1 MVTPNDMLEE
11 ITLMVDNSRKD
22 WEKVIGIV
30 KACQEKGMSPEETG
44 EQIMRGMF
52 PCHYTDNSPVGSRLW
67 GNLLGRVDR
76 HHLGLYY
83 IDNVAELEE

>member
-52 PCHYTDNSPVGSRLW
+52 PCHYTTIVRWALASGETCSVRWTDT
-67 GNLLGRVDR
+67 
-76 HHLGLYY
+76 
-83 IDNVAELEE
+83 I